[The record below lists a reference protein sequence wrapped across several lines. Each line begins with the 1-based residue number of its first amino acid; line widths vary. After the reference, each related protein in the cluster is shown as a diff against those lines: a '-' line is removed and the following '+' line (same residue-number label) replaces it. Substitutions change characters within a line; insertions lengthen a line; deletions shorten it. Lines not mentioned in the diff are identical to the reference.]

1 MCHDDLIQLMAS
13 HSSGHIITT
22 LLTAPPAQVDF
33 SWEALAQEE
42 RVLSAKQ
49 ISVVIV
55 HLRAHLEATQ
65 KFLATLGW
73 LFEKSF
79 IGSAIL
85 ALEILDVRCSEK
97 EATPVTSSIP
107 ALLSDSWIG
116 ELTF

>member
-1 MCHDDLIQLMAS
+1 MAS

-73 LFEKSF
+73 LL
-79 IGSAIL
+79 GSAIL
-85 ALEILDVRCSEK
+85 ALEILDAR
-97 EATPVTSSIP
+97 
-107 ALLSDSWIG
+107 
-116 ELTF
+116 